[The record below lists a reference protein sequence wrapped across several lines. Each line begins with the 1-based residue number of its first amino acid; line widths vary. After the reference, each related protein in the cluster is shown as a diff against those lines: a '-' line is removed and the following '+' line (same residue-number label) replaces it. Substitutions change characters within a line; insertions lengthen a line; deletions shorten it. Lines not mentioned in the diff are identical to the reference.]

1 MPFAANIGVAVEQD
15 VIATAIMFAILCLH
29 ASDVHQHVQSK
40 PSSDIALLRHWLSKL
55 VYKPEHI

>member
-40 PSSDIALLRHWLSKL
+40 PSSDIALLRH
-55 VYKPEHI
+55 